1 MGTPEAAGPGP
12 DRDGG
17 GAAPRPQA
25 PPAMPPVP
33 AGALAHGRAAA
44 LRCVGGH
51 PPTKMPTPN
60 RHPQKGES
68 TPDWE
73 LTRVDGPRRRAL
85 NDLKPVGPV
94 LRQGAAFLEER
105 YLGSADRDRCL
116 EQTKLYAAR
125 SVGSVTEH
133 IVNIARRI
141 DSMLDTQ
148 DQNIVDIGQ
157 QVEGIAARVRAAR
170 AQLLQG
176 AYDSQSAP
184 VPQLDKGELRRE
196 DTEEVAGPPGGEV
209 DPGLETSIHREVFD
223 FGLLRGFGIS
233 LERPA
238 ETRGRSRAVGGGQ
251 GRRTVPSS

>member
-1 MGTPEAAGPGP
+1 MGTPEAGPGP

-17 GAAPRPQA
+17 GAAPRPEV

-44 LRCVGGH
+44 LRCVGSPADANPG
-51 PPTKMPTPN
+51 TGLARRRGG
-60 RHPQKGES
+60 RHPGADSGEGGR
-68 TPDWE
+68 
-73 LTRVDGPRRRAL
+73 LGRRRAL

-125 SVGSVTEH
+125 SVDSVTEH

-157 QVEGIAARVRAAR
+157 QVEGIAAGK
-170 AQLLQG
+170 LI
-176 AYDSQSAP
+176 S
-184 VPQLDKGELRRE
+184 RRLGS
-196 DTEEVAGPPGGEV
+196 DTSYV
-209 DPGLETSIHREVFD
+209 
-223 FGLLRGFGIS
+223 
-233 LERPA
+233 
-238 ETRGRSRAVGGGQ
+238 
-251 GRRTVPSS
+251 